1 MASSERF
8 RRILPGRWLL
18 TAGALALLGVWACLN
33 PETDDFPT
41 FEGSDGSGEPT
52 GVAPGSGSG
61 GSGGSGA
68 LGGGAGSSATG
79 SGASNAGSGAAGE
92 AGAGGVPPAAPAGGE
107 EPDGGV
113 ADAGERVGDGG

>member
-18 TAGALALLGVWACLN
+18 GGALALLGVWACLN

-41 FEGSDGSGEPT
+41 FEGNDGSGAPT
-52 GVAPGSGSG
+52 GVVPG

-68 LGGGAGSSATG
+68 LGGGAGSSAMG

-92 AGAGGVPPAAPAGGE
+92 AGAGGAPPAAPAGGE